1 MGTRKKRRRRQEMP
15 RSRTQLPCQ
24 RSADSKD
31 DPPVVMFPA
40 PADAPLVL
48 MGVVEFV
55 EGDGTTSV
63 SIRDGDG
70 TWLATLTDPAL
81 ARHATWVGA
90 DSRNRALCAI
100 KVVDPATP
108 SRSAYFLTTMEL
120 SVTAPEWLRESR
132 CEPPEW

>member
-1 MGTRKKRRRRQEMP
+1 MAPHRPKRRRREI
-15 RSRTQLPCQ
+15 RGSRAQLPCQ
-24 RSADSKD
+24 RPADSKD

-40 PADAPLVL
+40 PTGGPLVL

-81 ARHATWVGA
+81 ARHAGWVGI
-90 DSRNRALCAI
+90 DPLNRALCAI
-100 KVVDPATP
+100 KVADPATP
-108 SRSAYFLTTMEL
+108 SRSAYFLTTMQL
-120 SVTAPEWLRESR
+120 SAAAPEWLRASR